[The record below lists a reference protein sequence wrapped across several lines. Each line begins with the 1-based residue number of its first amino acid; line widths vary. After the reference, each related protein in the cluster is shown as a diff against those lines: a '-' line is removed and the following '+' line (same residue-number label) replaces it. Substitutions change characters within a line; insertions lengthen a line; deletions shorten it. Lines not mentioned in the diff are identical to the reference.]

1 LATPETTSKSKCY
14 LCWLRRRLPQR
25 IYKYASLPPSSRLDI
40 IFDLEV
46 VKNEV
51 LNAS

>member
-1 LATPETTSKSKCY
+1 M
-14 LCWLRRRLPQR
+14 
-25 IYKYASLPPSSRLDI
+25 YKYASLPPSSRLDI
-40 IFDLEV
+40 IFALEV